1 VGSPLRLQLVV
12 AILVAV
18 LLAGGASAGA
28 SIAGADADALTTANA
43 FVDALQRNDAERVC
57 ALFSPGAIARLG
69 GEERCRASMSESEDD
84 VDYAALETLLRGY
97 TAARLSA
104 TKRKG
109 MFVTRKFGARK
120 LARDMEQ
127 LDPEVTV
134 KLGRSSAAAK
144 GQLVTT
150 VVLDTRSTARRIVLY
165 AESDDGSIFR
175 LSGATGATPR
185 YEEVGTGIPET
196 SKQNDTPTSTFT
208 GKIDSVTVD
217 EKGTA
222 YARGTF
228 VITDDD
234 DAYRYGV
241 MIVLVPLNGTYFV
254 DDLYYSTFRDGS

>member
-1 VGSPLRLQLVV
+1 MGSPLRLQLVV
-12 AILVAV
+12 AVLIAV
-18 LLAGGASAGA
+18 VLAGSASAGA
-28 SIAGADADALTTANA
+28 STAGADANALTTANA

-144 GQLVTT
+144 GELVTT

-175 LSGATGATPR
+175 LSAATGATPR
-185 YEEVGTGIPET
+185 YEEVGMGIPEA
-196 SKQNDTPTSTFT
+196 SKEDTPTSTFT
-208 GKIDSVTVD
+208 AKIDSVTVAD
-217 EKGTA
+217 DGTA

-228 VITDDD
+228 VFTNDDE
-234 DAYRYGV
+234 AYRYGV
-241 MIVLVPLNGTYFV
+241 MIVLIPLNGTYFV
-254 DDLYYSTFRDGS
+254 DDVYYSSFRDDS